1 MHATNRCNLPNPH
14 NMIINPNLIYNYK
27 SFQLTLSNYQVDQTQ
42 SYLLYFYE
50 YRPNTCA
57 VAMKCLAWN

>member
-1 MHATNRCNLPNPH
+1 
-14 NMIINPNLIYNYK
+14 MIINPNLIYNYK